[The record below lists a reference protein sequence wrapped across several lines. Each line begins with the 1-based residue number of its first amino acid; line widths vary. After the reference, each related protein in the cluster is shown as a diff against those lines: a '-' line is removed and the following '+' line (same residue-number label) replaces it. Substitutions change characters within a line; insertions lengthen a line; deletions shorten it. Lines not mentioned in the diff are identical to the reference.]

1 MTREPYSYRAAE
13 LRIEWLTLG
22 LGAAGAVSAGLRWGW
37 REAAGVAL
45 GAALSWINY
54 RWLKQAITAMAQL
67 SSAQANAPRVR
78 LPASVYVK
86 FLGRFVLLVGVVCV
100 ILAGSLV
107 PGGAV
112 LAGLFAVVAAVLVE
126 MIYLL
131 LFGGG
136 NGAQANSSSLG

>member
-107 PGGAV
+107 PGRAV
-112 LAGLFAVVAAVLVE
+112 LVGLFAVVAAVLVE

>member
-1 MTREPYSYRAAE
+1 MTREAYSYRLAE
-13 LRIEWLTLG
+13 RRIEWLTLS
-22 LGAAGAVSAGLRWGW
+22 LGAAAAVSAGLRWGW
-37 REAAGVAL
+37 REAAGLAL

-54 RWLKQAITAMAQL
+54 RWLKQGITAMAQL
-67 SSAQANAPRVR
+67 SSAQANAPKVR

-86 FLGRFVLLVGVVCV
+86 FFGRFVLLVGLVYV

-112 LAGLFAVVAAVLVE
+112 LGGLFAVVAAVLVE

-131 LFGGG
+131 LFGDRD
-136 NGAQANSSSLG
+136 GAQAQTGSRR